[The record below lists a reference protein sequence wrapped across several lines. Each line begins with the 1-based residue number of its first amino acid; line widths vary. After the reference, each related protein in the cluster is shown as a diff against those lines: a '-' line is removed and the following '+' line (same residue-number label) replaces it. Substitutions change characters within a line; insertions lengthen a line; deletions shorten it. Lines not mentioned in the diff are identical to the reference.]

1 MFNRQHIPKIIWHWS
16 VTSRD
21 LVRKIFIKTRVTD
34 VLYEFSA
41 QVKYPSSGLSRFFRH
56 TTAKW
61 PSGVVD
67 NTERPTSLI
76 IDDGY
81 NTVID
86 WTTIAT
92 VVVVNHDIELSWGNF
107 QMTLIVAQPLCD
119 SWASCV
125 ITDQTVYVH
134 NVVDVSLSAG
144 AYCEKSHSRYQHFR
158 EKLHVM
164 LILYYCNM

>member
-1 MFNRQHIPKIIWHWS
+1 M
-16 VTSRD
+16 
-21 LVRKIFIKTRVTD
+21 
-34 VLYEFSA
+34 LYEFSA

-92 VVVVNHDIELSWGNF
+92 VVVVNHDIELS
-107 QMTLIVAQPLCD
+107 
-119 SWASCV
+119 
-125 ITDQTVYVH
+125 
-134 NVVDVSLSAG
+134 
-144 AYCEKSHSRYQHFR
+144 
-158 EKLHVM
+158 
-164 LILYYCNM
+164 